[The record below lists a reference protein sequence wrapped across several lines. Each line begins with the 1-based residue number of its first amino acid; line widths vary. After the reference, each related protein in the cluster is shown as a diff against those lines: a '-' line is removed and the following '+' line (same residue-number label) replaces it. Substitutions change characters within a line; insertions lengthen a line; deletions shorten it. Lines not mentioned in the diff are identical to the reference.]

1 MIVPAISIAARPP
14 VANQQYEQMQ
24 CASFKSLTDS
34 NTHKQRQSSWEQI
47 RSQILVALASCQVAI
62 ASSQLP
68 VGDQLLPDAGA
79 LGVNQD
85 LIALS
90 TSKF

>member
-1 MIVPAISIAARPP
+1 MAL
-14 VANQQYEQMQ
+14 
-24 CASFKSLTDS
+24 ASC
-34 NTHKQRQSSWEQI
+34 Q
-47 RSQILVALASCQVAI
+47 VALASCQVAI